1 MSGSDRDLHADD
13 VRAGLAGAPGASSGD
28 QHVGDDGSVQRAVS
42 DVKRSIDQV
51 ADKVK
56 GLLRSGR

>member
-1 MSGSDRDLHADD
+1 MSGSDRELHADE
-13 VRAGLAGAPGASSGD
+13 VGSRLARAAGARSGD
-28 QHVGDDGSVQRAVS
+28 DHLRDEGAVDRAVS